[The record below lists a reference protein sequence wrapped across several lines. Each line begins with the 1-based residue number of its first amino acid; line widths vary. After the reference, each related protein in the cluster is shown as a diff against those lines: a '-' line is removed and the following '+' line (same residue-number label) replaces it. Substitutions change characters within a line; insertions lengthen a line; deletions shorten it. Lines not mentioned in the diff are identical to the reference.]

1 MVFSKK
7 KLTHTSKD
15 ELLVSIHSHPDSSPS
30 HNQHGN
36 VHRDLR
42 SLSGY
47 TKPVSQ
53 VKLNDPRPNL
63 DGFEEF
69 EVSLDNDAMEDF
81 VLKANKEIA
90 DRTGVC
96 TYIIETT
103 AVKGY
108 KKDSDEVYELMF
120 MVMKQ
125 GGFSFGFS
133 VVASFEVKNGKSR
146 VISLRAQPM
155 VLKLLEYRCFHRGSA
170 GKEFVKY
177 ELVKEAAVPT
187 QSELESA
194 KNKLQ

>member
-1 MVFSKK
+1 MNYLLAFILILIVIL
-7 KLTHTSKD
+7 LTTNM
-15 ELLVSIHSHPDSSPS
+15 EMFTETF
-30 HNQHGN
+30 G
-36 VHRDLR
+36 
-42 SLSGY
+42 LSGY
-47 TKPVSQ
+47 TKPVSP

-69 EVSLDNDAMEDF
+69 EVSLNNDAMEDF
-81 VLKANKEIA
+81 VLKANKEISK
-90 DRTGVC
+90 RTGVC

-108 KKDSDEVYELMF
+108 RKERDEIYELML
-120 MVMKQ
+120 MAMKK

-133 VVASFEVKNGKSR
+133 VVASFEVQNGKSR
-146 VISLRAQPM
+146 IISLRTQPIG
-155 VLKLLEYRCFHRGSA
+155 VEAPGDVSAFTESSA

>member
-1 MVFSKK
+1 MNYLLAFILILIVLL
-7 KLTHTSKD
+7 LTTNM
-15 ELLVSIHSHPDSSPS
+15 EMFTETF
-30 HNQHGN
+30 G
-36 VHRDLR
+36 
-42 SLSGY
+42 LSGY

-146 VISLRAQPM
+146 VISLRTQPIG
-155 VLKLLEYRCFHRGSA
+155 VEAPGSVAAFTEGSA

-177 ELVKEAAVPT
+177 ELVKKAAVPT

>member
-1 MVFSKK
+1 MNYLLAFILILIVLL
-7 KLTHTSKD
+7 LTTNM
-15 ELLVSIHSHPDSSPS
+15 EMFTETF
-30 HNQHGN
+30 G
-36 VHRDLR
+36 
-42 SLSGY
+42 LSGY

-146 VISLRAQPM
+146 VISLRTQPIG
-155 VLKLLEYRCFHRGSA
+155 VEAPGSIGA
-170 GKEFVKY
+170 FTEGSTGKEFVKY

>member
-1 MVFSKK
+1 MNYLLAFILILIVIL
-7 KLTHTSKD
+7 LTTNM
-15 ELLVSIHSHPDSSPS
+15 EMFTETF
-30 HNQHGN
+30 G
-36 VHRDLR
+36 
-42 SLSGY
+42 LSGY
-47 TKPVSQ
+47 TKAVSP

-69 EVSLDNDAMEDF
+69 EVSLNNDAMEDF
-81 VLKANKEIA
+81 VLKANNEISK
-90 DRTGVC
+90 RTGVC

-108 KKDSDEVYELMF
+108 RKERDEIYELMF
-120 MVMKQ
+120 MAMKK

-146 VISLRAQPM
+146 IISLRTQPIG
-155 VLKLLEYRCFHRGSA
+155 VEAPGDVRAFTESSA
-170 GKEFVKY
+170 GKEFVQY
-177 ELVKEAAVPT
+177 ELVKEAVVPN

>member
-1 MVFSKK
+1 MNYLLAFILILIVIL
-7 KLTHTSKD
+7 LTTNM
-15 ELLVSIHSHPDSSPS
+15 EMFTETF
-30 HNQHGN
+30 G
-36 VHRDLR
+36 
-42 SLSGY
+42 LSGY
-47 TKPVSQ
+47 TKPVSP

-69 EVSLDNDAMEDF
+69 EVSLNNDAMEDF
-81 VLKANKEIA
+81 VLKANKEISK
-90 DRTGVC
+90 RTGVC

-108 KKDSDEVYELMF
+108 RKERDEIYELMF
-120 MVMKQ
+120 MAMKK

-133 VVASFEVKNGKSR
+133 VVASFEVQNGKSR
-146 VISLRAQPM
+146 IISLRTQPIG
-155 VLKLLEYRCFHRGSA
+155 VEAPGDVSAFTESSA

-187 QSELESA
+187 QSELDSA

>member
-1 MVFSKK
+1 MNYLLAFILILIVLL
-7 KLTHTSKD
+7 LTTNM
-15 ELLVSIHSHPDSSPS
+15 EMFTETF
-30 HNQHGN
+30 G
-36 VHRDLR
+36 
-42 SLSGY
+42 LSGY

-63 DGFEEF
+63 DGFEEL

-90 DRTGVC
+90 DRMGVC

-146 VISLRAQPM
+146 VISLRTQPIG
-155 VLKLLEYRCFHRGSA
+155 VEAPGSIGAFTEGSA

>member
-1 MVFSKK
+1 MNYLLAFILILIVFL
-7 KLTHTSKD
+7 LTTNM
-15 ELLVSIHSHPDSSPS
+15 EMFTETF
-30 HNQHGN
+30 G
-36 VHRDLR
+36 
-42 SLSGY
+42 LSGY

-146 VISLRAQPM
+146 VISLRTQPIG
-155 VLKLLEYRCFHRGSA
+155 VEAPGSISAFTEGSA

>member
-1 MVFSKK
+1 MNYLLAFILILIVLL
-7 KLTHTSKD
+7 LTTNM
-15 ELLVSIHSHPDSSPS
+15 EMFPETF
-30 HNQHGN
+30 G
-36 VHRDLR
+36 
-42 SLSGY
+42 LSGY

-146 VISLRAQPM
+146 VISLRTQPIG
-155 VLKLLEYRCFHRGSA
+155 VEAPGSIGAFTEGSA